1 MIISR
6 REQLVQESAT
16 HGKIAVIVDQSWAV
30 ITTISAYRVACTS
43 PRRLGHVA
51 QFFLGAGYP
60 KNLFIFVLF
69 CSASLPPALISV
81 FQAESVEYRQPK
93 NGEIA
98 LWSNMRVVKCKYGRR
113 QRGATHRSSRASSVW
128 VRILEFISELY
139 TGRRQVKAHGSA
151 VCLPNWLTWA
161 KCLSKSWCRALK
173 RMPHTTRDAH
183 HHTVLFWVDIYNW
196 ITWSSKMKD
205 TMIVRTRRG

>member
-98 LWSNMRVVKCKYGRR
+98 LWSNMRVVKCKYVR
-113 QRGATHRSSRASSVW
+113 AAARSNAPKQPRVISLGPHSGVYLRIVHGTSAGQGTWQCSLPAKLINMGQMSVKELMPGFKKDAS
-128 VRILEFISELY
+128 
-139 TGRRQVKAHGSA
+139 H
-151 VCLPNWLTWA
+151 N
-161 KCLSKSWCRALK
+161 
-173 RMPHTTRDAH
+173 
-183 HHTVLFWVDIYNW
+183 
-196 ITWSSKMKD
+196 
-205 TMIVRTRRG
+205 TRRPSP